1 MTKAE
6 KIKEFVEV
14 LNNLEKCI
22 DETILVGNRHEFL
35 SYYGTKNLYEFKS
48 LVEKT
53 IEHTSKELEKENE

>member
-1 MTKAE
+1 MTKVE
-6 KIKEFVEV
+6 KIKEFIST
-14 LNNLEKCI
+14 LNNLDKCI
-22 DETILVGNRHEFL
+22 DETISVGNKYEFL